1 MESSGRSTQTEFHHE
16 SNGVTSHT
24 VNSKRFCLL
33 PKNVNMSVFS
43 ADNRLIEQYNNSYST
58 FIFNFIYRIN
68 PNRYSKLSF
77 HKFLISFVLSCI
89 GLC

>member
-33 PKNVNMSVFS
+33 PKNINMSVFS
-43 ADNRLIEQYNNSYST
+43 ADNRLIEQ
-58 FIFNFIYRIN
+58 FQ
-68 PNRYSKLSF
+68 
-77 HKFLISFVLSCI
+77 
-89 GLC
+89 